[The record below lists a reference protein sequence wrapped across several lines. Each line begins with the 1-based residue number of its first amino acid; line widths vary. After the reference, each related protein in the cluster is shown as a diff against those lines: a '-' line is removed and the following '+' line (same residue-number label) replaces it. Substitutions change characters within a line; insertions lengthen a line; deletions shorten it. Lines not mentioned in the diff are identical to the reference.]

1 MCTSV
6 FQISMDENNPAHVL
20 ARTMDWPTLGAGP
33 VFCPRDFEWQSVYDQ
48 QSYRTKY
55 ALLGSGG
62 YHDHELDVS
71 DGVNEWGLA
80 VQKLTFTN
88 GTQLVDEPGVGKIHL
103 APYEL
108 SFYLLANF
116 KSVKDIEAH
125 LAEIELMTDRYSD
138 QKYGKVELHFT
149 AADPTGRIIV
159 IEPDQQPIRIIENPL
174 GVLTNSNHF
183 NRQIDKLRQYVDFT
197 PEFDA
202 GTVALNTPRVTTG
215 NVSGKAI
222 PPGSYTPNSRFIRA
236 AYYKERINL
245 AVDQNTAVD
254 NAWHLLDA
262 VNVPQSIERQATYSV
277 YRAAVDCDSRT
288 YYYQPYH
295 AKQVIKIR
303 LTDDLIKENQLRF
316 FQVDDRITF
325 KEFK

>member
-1 MCTSV
+1 MCTSIL
-6 FQISMDENNPAHVL
+6 QISTEAAHPAHVL
-20 ARTMDWPTLGAGP
+20 GRTMDWPTLGAGP
-33 VFCPRDFEWQSVYDQ
+33 VFCPRDFEWRSVYDDRRYQ
-48 QSYRTKY
+48 TKY

-71 DGVNEWGLA
+71 DGVNEYGLA

-88 GTQLVDEPGVGKIHL
+88 GTQLADEPTPGKVHL

-116 KSVKDIEAH
+116 RSVQEISDH
-125 LAEIELMTDRYSD
+125 LAEVELMTDRQSL
-138 QKYGKVELHFT
+138 QKYGKVELHFV
-149 AADPTGRIIV
+149 AADPTGRIVV
-159 IEPDQQPIRIIENPL
+159 IEPDRQPIRIIENPL

-183 NRQIDKLRQYVDFT
+183 ERQIDKLRQYVDFT
-197 PEFDA
+197 PEFDK
-202 GTVALNTPRVTTG
+202 GQVALNTPRVTTG

-236 AYYKERINL
+236 AYNKERINL
-245 AVDQNTAVD
+245 PTDENTAVD
-254 NAWHLLDA
+254 NVWHLLDS
-262 VNVPQSIERQATYSV
+262 VNVPKNTDHQATYSV
-277 YRAAVDCDSRT
+277 YRSAVDCDSKN

-303 LTDDLIKENQLRF
+303 LTKELIEENQLRF
-316 FQVDDRITF
+316 FPVDDKIAF
-325 KEFK
+325 KEIN